1 MSRNVHIT
9 VLNQKTTK
17 KVTAQ
22 PIIAPTYPDIAPNG
36 LDEDVGEAAAIVSI
50 KIEGIPLTGQ
60 LPLSEKRFQLL
71 SVLFALSR
79 FVRLRHTAIY
89 DVSQG
94 NKWQQ

>member
-1 MSRNVHIT
+1 M
-9 VLNQKTTK
+9 
-17 KVTAQ
+17 
-22 PIIAPTYPDIAPNG
+22 APNG
-36 LDEDVGEAAAIVSI
+36 LDEDVPVALDVGEAAIVSI
-50 KIEGIPLTGQ
+50 TIEGFPLTGQ

-94 NKWQQ
+94 NE